1 MSFKPYTGDFYV
13 LEGIRHDMSS
23 IPIAIGTDK
32 QEMAMFAISICE
44 KYSDAFVA
52 FGVVFVGSTLEAI
65 DALNAQQTHSAPTTR
80 N

>member
-13 LEGIRHDMSS
+13 LEGIRPDMSS

-32 QEMAMFAISICE
+32 QEMAIFAISIGE
-44 KYSDAFVA
+44 KYRDFFVA
-52 FGVVFVGSTLEAI
+52 FGVVFVQSTLETI
-65 DALNAQQTHSAPTTR
+65 DAELSKQTHAAPTTR

>member
-1 MSFKPYTGDFYV
+1 MSFKPYTGDFFV
-13 LEGIRHDMSS
+13 LEGIRPDMSS

-32 QEMAMFAISICE
+32 QEMTMFAISLGE
-44 KYSDAFVA
+44 KYRDTFAA

-65 DALNAQQTHSAPTTR
+65 DAELSKQTHAAPTTR